1 MSDLHIDG
9 DRLLRRIDDLATIGP
24 IEGGGSCRL
33 ALTDEDRDGRD
44 LVVAWMTD
52 LGLDISMDGIGN
64 VVATRPGRT
73 GGPPVMTG
81 SHIDTVRT
89 GGRYDGNLG
98 VLAGLEV
105 IETLEFNGITTEHP
119 FAVAFFTDE
128 EGARFQP
135 DMLGSLVY
143 AGGMGLEEALD
154 VVGIDGTVLGEEL
167 DRIGYRGTSPC
178 PGIAPRAFVELHVEQ
193 GPVLEADG
201 VTIGAVTG
209 VQGISWTELA
219 ITGQSNHAGTTPM
232 HLRHDAGYVA
242 AAIAAHVRQ
251 LAIRMGGGQV
261 ATVGSLELNPN
272 LVNVIAGSA
281 TMTVDLRNTD
291 EALLVEAE
299 ADLARFVA
307 EAAAAEGVTVAERT
321 LARFQPVAFDD
332 RVVDT
337 VAAVAAELGHSVKR
351 LPSGAG
357 HDAQMMARLCPTGMV
372 FVPSRDGISHNPAE
386 YTEPDDLVAGADVLL
401 GSMLALDA
409 MDLSM
414 NSAPQGRDVASTDA
428 AGGTR

>member
-64 VVATRPGRT
+64 VVGVRPGRT
-73 GGPPVMTG
+73 DGPPIMTG

-89 GGRYDGNLG
+89 GGRFDGNLG

-178 PGIAPRAFVELHVEQ
+178 PGVAPRAFVELHVEQ

-272 LVNVIAGSA
+272 LVNVVAGSA

-307 EAAAAEGVTVAERT
+307 EVAAAEGVTVAERT
-321 LARFQPVAFDD
+321 LARFQPVEFDD

>member
-1 MSDLHIDG
+1 VSDLHIDG

-64 VVATRPGRT
+64 VVGVRPGRT
-73 GGPPVMTG
+73 DGPPIMTG

-89 GGRYDGNLG
+89 GGRFDGNLG

-178 PGIAPRAFVELHVEQ
+178 PGVAPRAFVELHVEQ

-272 LVNVIAGSA
+272 LVNVVAGSA

-307 EAAAAEGVTVAERT
+307 EVAAAEGVTVAERT
-321 LARFQPVAFDD
+321 LARFQPVEFDD